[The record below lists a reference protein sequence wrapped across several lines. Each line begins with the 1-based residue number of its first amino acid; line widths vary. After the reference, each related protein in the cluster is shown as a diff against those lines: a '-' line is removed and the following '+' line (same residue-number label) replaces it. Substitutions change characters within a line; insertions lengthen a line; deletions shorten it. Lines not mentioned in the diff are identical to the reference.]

1 MRQRLDF
8 SKQFIRFKKKILFKK
23 KKFYLYLNRQKKK
36 ELKLKKEDTIT
47 EKNLFITINQ
57 DEMTEI
63 ASKGFQVKK
72 SDDPEKNLLGL
83 FI

>member
-1 MRQRLDF
+1 MHY
-8 SKQFIRFKKKILFKK
+8 QFFKYF
-23 KKFYLYLNRQKKK
+23 NRQKKK
-36 ELKLKKEDTIT
+36 EMKLKKEESIT
-47 EKNLFITINQ
+47 ERNVFLTINQ